1 MEIKYCYFVTLIL
14 YFQCKVAA
22 AMVAASTSASYSSVS
37 QYDGTTTTLP
47 TNRSI
52 MGRRHLNSCSSCDS
66 CSNSICTAAESK
78 LCQSGHHF
86 HHTRRPA
93 MRQNKRCTFATS
105 MSVSANKNG
114 GPPTNTIVNL
124 PVTNNSASIRLVP
137 QPTHSFYRGGVGTA
151 STVVSTAATSHLLQ
165 SEYRL
170 PRTMLESPS
179 SNHSPIVVVVS
190 THSPMYPLP
199 NTIVQSAS
207 CLSVSSSSSDMSS
220 VSASIQAN
228 D

>member
-1 MEIKYCYFVTLIL
+1 
-14 YFQCKVAA
+14 
-22 AMVAASTSASYSSVS
+22 MVAASTSASYSSVN
-37 QYDGTTTTLP
+37 QYDSNTILP
-47 TNRSI
+47 SNRSI

-66 CSNSICTAAESK
+66 CTANTICPSGESK
-78 LCQSGHHF
+78 TCPTGHHF

-105 MSVSANKNG
+105 VQTSMTVANNKNG
-114 GPPTNTIVNL
+114 GPPTTTIVNL
-124 PVTNNSASIRLVP
+124 PVTHSATSLRLVP
-137 QPTHSFYRGGVGTA
+137 QPTHPFYRGSVGSPA
-151 STVVSTAATSHLLQ
+151 AVVSSTSPTSHLMQ

-170 PRTMLESPS
+170 PRTMIESS
-179 SNHSPIVVVVS
+179 SSANIAPIIVVVS

-207 CLSVSSSSSDMSS
+207 CVSVSSTSSDMSS